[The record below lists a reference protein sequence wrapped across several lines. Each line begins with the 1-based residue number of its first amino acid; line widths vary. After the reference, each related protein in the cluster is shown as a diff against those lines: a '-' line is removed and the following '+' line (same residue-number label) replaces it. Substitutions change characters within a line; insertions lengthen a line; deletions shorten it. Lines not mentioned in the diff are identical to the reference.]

1 MTSFILDLRTLALM
15 AMISALGLFFG
26 TVFIWRLDRSE
37 RSLRYWAAGAGT
49 MAFGMLLVAMRGLL
63 PDVVTVVI
71 GNTLVVASFSL
82 LYLGARGLL
91 GAPRVWP
98 WNWLVVLL
106 VGIAMVYYS
115 EIQPNVGLR
124 LGSLALGYVALL
136 LGCAWLFWRHGG
148 GRMVIVERTSSA
160 LFLVGAGL
168 FVASGAAA
176 VGALSSS
183 RTAVF
188 LEWVL
193 VMPYMYATVFNLW
206 LGILLTLTL
215 SDRVQHQLALARDR
229 AESARQQL
237 AQANRELEVLSV
249 TDKLTAL
256 FNRVKLDRVLTAE
269 LARAHRYGSALSVVM
284 LDIDHF
290 KVVNDTF
297 GHNIGDDVLVDIAD
311 TLRVSVRNSDTVGRW
326 GGEEFLVILPS
337 TDLEQA
343 GAVAEKVR
351 GRVADLKL
359 PTVGQVTVSLGVAEY
374 QAGDTEQQLVAR
386 ADIALYAAKEGGRN
400 RVCQD
405 VRA

>member
-337 TDLEQA
+337 TDLDQA

>member
-26 TVFIWRLDRSE
+26 TVFIWRLDKTE

-290 KVVNDTF
+290 KVVNDPF

-337 TDLEQA
+337 TDLDQA

>member
-1 MTSFILDLRTLALM
+1 MTSFILYLRTLALM

-26 TVFIWRLDRSE
+26 TIFIWRLDRNE

-49 MAFGMLLVAMRGLL
+49 MALGMLLVALRGLL
-63 PDVVTVVI
+63 PDLVTVVI

-91 GAPRVWP
+91 GAPRLWP

-106 VGIAMVYYS
+106 VGFAMVYYS
-115 EIQPNVGLR
+115 EVRPNVGLR
-124 LGSLALGYVALL
+124 LGCLALGYVALL

-148 GRMVIVERTSSA
+148 GRLVIVERTSSA
-160 LFLVGAGL
+160 LFLVGAGM

-176 VGALSSS
+176 VGALSYN
-183 RTAVF
+183 RTATF

-193 VMPYMYATVFNLW
+193 VLPYMYATVFNLW

-215 SDRVQHQLALARDR
+215 SDRIQHELSVARDR

-256 FNRVKLDRVLTAE
+256 FNRVKLDRVLVSEVTR
-269 LARAHRYGSALSVVM
+269 ARRYGSALSVVL

-290 KVVNDTF
+290 KVVNDTY
-297 GHNIGDDVLVDIAD
+297 GHNVGDEVLVDIAD
-311 TLRVSVRNSDTVGRW
+311 TLRGNVRDSDTVGRW

-337 TDLEQA
+337 TNLARA
-343 GAVAEKVR
+343 GDVAEKIRVR
-351 GRVADLKL
+351 IAALHL

-374 QAGDTEQQLVAR
+374 RTGDTEQQLVAR
-386 ADIALYAAKEGGRN
+386 ADIALYAAKESGRN
-400 RVCQD
+400 L
-405 VRA
+405 VRQEVPA

>member
-290 KVVNDTF
+290 KVVNDPF

-337 TDLEQA
+337 TDLDQA

>member
-326 GGEEFLVILPS
+326 GG
-337 TDLEQA
+337 
-343 GAVAEKVR
+343 
-351 GRVADLKL
+351 
-359 PTVGQVTVSLGVAEY
+359 
-374 QAGDTEQQLVAR
+374 
-386 ADIALYAAKEGGRN
+386 
-400 RVCQD
+400 
-405 VRA
+405 

>member
-26 TVFIWRLDRSE
+26 TVFIWRLDKTE

-337 TDLEQA
+337 TDLDQA

>member
-26 TVFIWRLDRSE
+26 TVFIWRLDKTE

-359 PTVGQVTVSLGVAEY
+359 PTVGKVTVSLGVAEY
-374 QAGDTEQQLVAR
+374 QADDTEQQVVAR

>member
-290 KVVNDTF
+290 KVVNDPF

-337 TDLEQA
+337 TDLDQA

-359 PTVGQVTVSLGVAEY
+359 PTVGKVTVSLGVAEY

>member
-290 KVVNDTF
+290 KVVNDPF

>member
-311 TLRVSVRNSDTVGRW
+311 TLRLSVRNSDTVGRW

-359 PTVGQVTVSLGVAEY
+359 PTVGKVTVSLGVAEY

>member
-1 MTSFILDLRTLALM
+1 VTSFILDLRTLALM

-290 KVVNDTF
+290 KVVNDPF

-337 TDLEQA
+337 TDLDQA